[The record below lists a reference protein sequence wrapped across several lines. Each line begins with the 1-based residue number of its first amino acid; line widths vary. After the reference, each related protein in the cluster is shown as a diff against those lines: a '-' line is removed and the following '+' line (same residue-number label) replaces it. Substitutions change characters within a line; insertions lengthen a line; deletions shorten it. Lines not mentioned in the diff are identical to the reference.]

1 MHPSVLHKQINT
13 NKNNGALAH
22 TSTMEKLSLLIDGL
36 SNRLGRIFS
45 WLTLTMVLVMAA
57 IVVLRYVFQIGSIA
71 LQESITYINAFIFTF
86 GVAYTLKE
94 QGHVRVDIF
103 YSRLNEKKRAWVD
116 LFGSLLFLVP
126 STCFIIW
133 ISWDYVAVSWR
144 IREASAESSGLPFV
158 YLLKVVILV
167 LPALLLLQGISEIVK
182 SISVIKQRDS

>member
-1 MHPSVLHKQINT
+1 
-13 NKNNGALAH
+13 
-22 TSTMEKLSLLIDGL
+22 MEKLSLIIDEL
-36 SNRLGRIFS
+36 SNLLGRIFS
-45 WLTLTMVLVMAA
+45 WLTLTMVIVMAA
-57 IVVLRYVFQIGSIA
+57 IVVLRYVFHIGSIA
-71 LQESITYINAFIFTF
+71 LQESIIYINALIFTF

-103 YSRLNEKKRAWVD
+103 YSRINEKKRAWVD

-144 IREASAESSGLPFV
+144 IREGSAESSGLPFV
-158 YLLKVVILV
+158 YFLKAVILV

-182 SISVIKQRDS
+182 SISVIKRQDS